1 MYTQLIIIFVV
12 LGIFAVL
19 HIITLAMLLKFRQGG
34 IGSEKPSEP
43 TKSAVPKPIKKT
55 PYSINQEPAI
65 VFCKKCSA
73 PFSSKYGVCPK
84 CGMPR

>member
-1 MYTQLIIIFVV
+1 MYTQLIIIFIV

-19 HIITLAMLLKFRQGG
+19 HGITLAMLLKLRQGG
-34 IGSEKPSEP
+34 VGSEKHSEP
-43 TKSAVPKPIKKT
+43 TKSAAPKPIKKM
-55 PYSINQEPAI
+55 PYSMNQEPAI

-84 CGMPR
+84 CGTPR